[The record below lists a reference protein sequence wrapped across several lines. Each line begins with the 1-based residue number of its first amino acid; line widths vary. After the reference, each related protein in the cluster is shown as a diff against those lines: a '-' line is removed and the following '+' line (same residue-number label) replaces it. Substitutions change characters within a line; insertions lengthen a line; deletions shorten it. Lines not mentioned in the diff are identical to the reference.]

1 MCTSR
6 RTVVLAAFLALGG
19 VLEFGASPAQAQAR
33 SRSYVP
39 NTYADWPYNQGSLF
53 YKPLGSNA
61 STRRRVA
68 RRPAY
73 VARPRAPRT
82 VYYYP
87 APTYYYPQAV
97 PRAR

>member
-1 MCTSR
+1 MNRSR
-6 RTVVLAAFLALGG
+6 RTVVLAACLTVAG

-39 NTYADWPYNQGSLF
+39 NTYADFPYNQGSLF

-61 STRRRVA
+61 STRRRPA
-68 RRPAY
+68 KRRYY
-73 VARPRAPRT
+73 VAPPRSRGP

-87 APTYYYPQAV
+87 APTFRV
-97 PRAR
+97 R